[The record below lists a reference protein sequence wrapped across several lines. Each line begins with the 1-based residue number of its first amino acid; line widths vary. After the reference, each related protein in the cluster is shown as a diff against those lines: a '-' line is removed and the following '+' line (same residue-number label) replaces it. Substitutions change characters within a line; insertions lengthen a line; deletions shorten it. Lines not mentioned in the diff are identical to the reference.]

1 TMIED
6 DIHRRW
12 PEVERV
18 TVHFE
23 PAKGAGA

>member
-1 TMIED
+1 MIED
-6 DIHRRW
+6 EIHRRW

-23 PAKGAGA
+23 PAKFLP